1 MLARMSIAL
10 PIESVREPLRR
21 DVKPGGRF
29 ILQAPTGSGKST
41 QVPQMLLDE
50 GCVGSGQVI
59 VLQPR
64 RIAARMLARRIAWER
79 DSQPGGEVG
88 YQVRFENVSSQ
99 DTRILMVTEGI
110 LMRRMMD
117 DPRLR
122 GVSAVLFDEFHERH
136 ISSDVSLAQCCML
149 QQSARPDLILGVMSA
164 TLPGEHL
171 TRYLRPTVVLETEG
185 RMYPVDVEYAGSGGG
200 GDSRQRP
207 VWERAADELCRLV
220 KQGMEGS
227 ALIFMPG
234 AYEISRTISEIRGRP
249 ACSAFDVL
257 PLHGELPPAQQDAA
271 VDPSGKPKVIVATNV
286 AETSLTIPGIRVVID
301 SGLAR
306 IPVHDPQR
314 GINTLLVQGISQA
327 SAAQRAG
334 RAGREAPGRCVRLW
348 SLREHE
354 SKAPF
359 EVPEIRRLDLA
370 ETVITLK
377 ASGHGDLRD
386 FPWFE
391 APSEAYLARAGLLL
405 ADLGALDASGGLSRL
420 GRTLAAFPLHPRY
433 SRLFVE
439 ASQAGCLQAAT
450 VAAALSQ
457 ERSLI
462 LPLEDKRRREERE
475 NLLGLD
481 RDLKSDLLADL
492 KAWQWVASRDFDPG
506 FCRQWGIQG
515 QVARQADR
523 AARQFL
529 SIARQQGLSVEGAG
543 EGEADRLRKCLLTAF
558 PDHLAMRLDKGTLR
572 CALVHGRK
580 GVRRRES
587 LVEDPLFVS
596 AEIEERNVGGEVQVM
611 LGMNTAVELD
621 WLRELYPDGFQD
633 KDGVEYDPWQ
643 KRVRRIR
650 RTVFRDLVLK
660 EDESLDVPAGE
671 AASLL
676 ADEIVKGEIRLKHF
690 GEKEESF
697 IRRITL
703 VSKHFPE
710 YEIEPIGQEE
720 RALIIEQ
727 VCMGAFSEKDVRD
740 REVMPALREWLLPE
754 QLVMVDEITPDRLA
768 LSNGRQARVRYE
780 ADGRV
785 IVSATIQQFY
795 DAKPVK
801 LGSRIPVVYELL
813 APSHRPAQVTD
824 DIEGFWQTSY
834 PMVKKELKARYPKH
848 EWR

>member
-1 MLARMSIAL
+1 MLERMSSLL
-10 PIESVREPLRR
+10 PIESVRELLRR
-21 DVKPGGRF
+21 EVRPGGRF

-41 QVPQMLLDE
+41 QVPQMLIDE
-50 GCVGSGQVI
+50 GCVPNGQVI
-59 VLQPR
+59 ILQPR

-79 DSQPGGEVG
+79 GSDPGHEVG
-88 YQVRFENVSSQ
+88 YQVRFENVSSRN
-99 DTRILMVTEGI
+99 TRILMLTEGI

-122 GVSAVLFDEFHERH
+122 GVAAVVFDEFHERH

-164 TLPGEHL
+164 TLPGEAL
-171 TRYLRPTVVLETEG
+171 SRYLRPTVVMESEG
-185 RMYPVDVEYAGSGGG
+185 RMYPVEIEYAGSGGG
-200 GDSRQRP
+200 DARPRP
-207 VWERAADELCRLV
+207 VWERAADELSRLI
-220 KQGMEGS
+220 KQGMQGS
-227 ALIFMPG
+227 ALVFMPG
-234 AYEISRTISEIRGRP
+234 AYEISRTISEVRGRP
-249 ACSAFDVL
+249 SCSGYDVL

-271 VDPSGKPKVIVATNV
+271 VDASGRPRIIVATNV
-286 AETSLTIPGIRVVID
+286 AETSLTIPGIRVVVD

-306 IPVHDPQR
+306 IPVHDPLR

-334 RAGREAPGRCVRLW
+334 RAGREAPGHCVRLW

-370 ETVITLK
+370 ETVLTLK
-377 ASGHGDLRD
+377 ASGYGDLRA

-391 APSEAYLARAGLLL
+391 APSDIHLSRAESLLG
-405 ADLGALDASGGLSRL
+405 DLGAMDCSGALTGM

-439 ASQAGCLQAAT
+439 ASGAGCLQAAT

-462 LPLEDKRRREERE
+462 LPLEDKRCREERE

-481 RDLKSDLLADL
+481 RELKSDLLADL

-523 AARQFL
+523 SARQFL
-529 SIARQQGLSVEGAG
+529 AIARQQGLSVESAG
-543 EGEADRLRKCLLTAF
+543 EGDADRLRKCLLTAF

-572 CALVHGRK
+572 CGLVHGRK
-580 GVRRRES
+580 GMRRRES
-587 LVEDPLFVS
+587 LVEDLLFVS

-611 LGMNTAVELD
+611 LGMNTAVEQE
-621 WLRELYPDGFQD
+621 WLRELFPDGFGE
-633 KDGVEYDPWQ
+633 KDDVEYDLWQ

-650 RTVFRDLVLK
+650 RTVFRDLVIR
-660 EDESLDVPAGE
+660 EEESLDVPTDK

-676 ADEIVKGEIRLKHF
+676 ASEVNKGGIRLKHW

-697 IRRITL
+697 IRRVAL
-703 VSKHFPE
+703 VAQYFPE
-710 YEIEPIGQEE
+710 YEIEPIGDEE
-720 RALIIEQ
+720 RGLIIEQ
-727 VCMGAFSEKDVRD
+727 LCMGAFSEKDVRE

-754 QLVMVDEITPDRLA
+754 QLAMVDEMAPDRVM

-780 ADGRV
+780 VDGRV
-785 IVSATIQQFY
+785 IVSATIQHFY
-795 DAKPVK
+795 DAKPLK
-801 LGSRIPVVYELL
+801 LGNRIPVIYELL
-813 APSHRPAQVTD
+813 APSHRPAQVTE
-824 DIEGFWQTSY
+824 DIAGFWESSY
-834 PMVKKELKARYPKH
+834 PMVRKELKARYPKH